1 MVMILL
7 IFLAQTCLVE
17 NDALPNKKTMALHR
31 RRINNTFPRRTNH
44 SPAFKKELSV
54 TISKNMKKVIINR
67 RRVTYDQFI
76 EEKPNNASTEKSA
89 RNKQVYM
96 KRLMITGFIFVTC
109 SCFGMIWMIVSHF
122 KTKEVLKKQERT
134 VDMHS
139 FKRTTKHVAARKYRF
154 SVIVLDNGKVV
165 HSKTKK

>member
-1 MVMILL
+1 
-7 IFLAQTCLVE
+7 
-17 NDALPNKKTMALHR
+17 
-31 RRINNTFPRRTNH
+31 
-44 SPAFKKELSV
+44 
-54 TISKNMKKVIINR
+54 
-67 RRVTYDQFI
+67 
-76 EEKPNNASTEKSA
+76 
-89 RNKQVYM
+89 
-96 KRLMITGFIFVTC
+96 
-109 SCFGMIWMIVSHF
+109 MIWMIVSHF